1 MRRNRSQRILVRAVL
16 LLLLFAVTVLSTLA
30 KDAKYLPKSNPLR
43 HFAQSTKMESLHH
56 PLDSDPS
63 STPSVSGVVPPQ
75 PRFLARLLVQSQG
88 PALYESPLAVFFQ
101 RRAPPSLLA

>member
-1 MRRNRSQRILVRAVL
+1 MRRNRSQRILVRAAL

-30 KDAKYLPKSNPLR
+30 KDANYLPKSNPLQ
-43 HFAQSTKMESLHH
+43 HFAKSTKMELVHH
-56 PLDSDPS
+56 PPDSDPS

-75 PRFLARLLVQSQG
+75 PGFFARLLVQS
-88 PALYESPLAVFFQ
+88 ESPAFYLTALAVFFQ